1 MKDRQSKTAPNP
13 RKQFIKDLITFIDQK
28 QSLKH
33 EIILNLDANEALGE
47 ESQGIAKLMWEC
59 NLIDL
64 HDIPKM
70 EPEQQLQDTYQRG
83 KKQWIDF
90 ILGTP
95 WNQMCVQ
102 WWGTL
107 EYNDSIMSDHRGQY
121 VNLDTELLFGG
132 TTDDQVAS
140 SSWGFT
146 SKNEKKTKG
155 YLDELDKYF
164 IDHKIDS
171 RIDLLVEDAHRVT
184 RNQLK
189 RRYEGIDNDITHE
202 KAHGWVQKPS
212 LSNLQIWMVTRTWQG
227 WILFEILE
235 SAILWCQ
242 E

>member
-1 MKDRQSKTAPNP
+1 
-13 RKQFIKDLITFIDQK
+13 
-28 QSLKH
+28 
-33 EIILNLDANEALGE
+33 
-47 ESQGIAKLMWEC
+47 MWEC

-64 HDIPKM
+64 HDIPEM

-140 SSWGFT
+140 CQTIVDSMSIWTQSYFL
-146 SKNEKKTKG
+146 EAPQMTK
-155 YLDELDKYF
+155 
-164 IDHKIDS
+164 
-171 RIDLLVEDAHRVT
+171 
-184 RNQLK
+184 
-189 RRYEGIDNDITHE
+189 
-202 KAHGWVQKPS
+202 
-212 LSNLQIWMVTRTWQG
+212 
-227 WILFEILE
+227 
-235 SAILWCQ
+235 
-242 E
+242 